1 MFLSTSLVFIRFTMF
16 AEREVLVS
24 MLKLTKEGTIELE
37 SISQEAY
44 VPVQIVREVLRKHV
58 NLVTYA
64 PSSRSV
70 SINSEQRLKLV
81 MKILELGA
89 DIERV
94 CDSLTWLEFED
105 VSIIAFEANNYK
117 TKKHFRFTWA
127 NRRWEIDILAL
138 KEPLIVCADCKH
150 WHQGWSGSGSRRA
163 ADMQAERTKNLYE
176 VSKSIND
183 KIGMGN
189 WKHVHFVPMIL
200 SLVPGNQKFYKGVPI
215 VPVLQLGDF
224 LTSMPAYLYQILHF

>member
-1 MFLSTSLVFIRFTMF
+1 LL
-16 AEREVLVS
+16 AERGVLVS
-24 MLKLTKEGTIELE
+24 LLKLTKEGITELE
-37 SISQEAY
+37 EISQEAH

-70 SINSEQRLKLV
+70 SISSEQRLKLV
-81 MKILELGA
+81 MKIVKQGA
-89 DIERV
+89 DIERI

-105 VSIIAFEANNYK
+105 ISIIAFKANNYE
-117 TKKHFRFTWA
+117 TKKHFRFTWV

-150 WHQGWSGSGSRRA
+150 WHHGWSGSGSRKA
-163 ADMQAERTKNLYE
+163 AEMQAERTKNLSKA
-176 VSKSIND
+176 SKSIND

-189 WKHVHFVPMIL
+189 WKHAHFVPMIL
-200 SLVPGNQKFYKGVPI
+200 SLAPGNQKFHKGVPI
-215 VPVLQLGDF
+215 VPVLQLRDF
-224 LTSMPAYLYQILHF
+224 LTSMPAYLNQIMHF

>member
-1 MFLSTSLVFIRFTMF
+1 ML
-16 AEREVLVS
+16 AECDVLVS
-24 MLKLTKEGTIELE
+24 MLKLTKKGTTELE
-37 SISQEAY
+37 SISQEAH

-58 NLVTYA
+58 NLITSA
-64 PSSRSV
+64 LSSRSV
-70 SINSEQRLKLV
+70 SIGSEQRLKLV
-81 MKILELGA
+81 LKIVELGA

-150 WHQGWSGSGSRRA
+150 WHHGWSGSGSRKA
-163 ADMQAERTKNLYE
+163 AEMQAERTENLFKA
-176 VSKSIND
+176 SKSIND
-183 KIGMGN
+183 KIGIGN
-189 WKHVHFVPMIL
+189 WTRAHFVPMIL
-200 SLVPGNQKFYKGVPI
+200 SLAPGNQKFHKGVPI
-215 VPVLQLGDF
+215 VPVLQLRDF
-224 LTSMPAYLYQILHF
+224 LTSMPAYLNQIMHF

>member
-16 AEREVLVS
+16 AKREVLVS
-24 MLKLTKEGTIELE
+24 MLKLTKEGTTELE
-37 SISQEAY
+37 SISQEAH

-81 MKILELGA
+81 MKIVELGA

-105 VSIIAFEANNYK
+105 VSIITFEANNYK

-224 LTSMPAYLYQILHF
+224 LTSMPAYLDQILHF

>member
-1 MFLSTSLVFIRFTMF
+1 ML
-16 AEREVLVS
+16 AEREVLIS
-24 MLKLTKEGTIELE
+24 LLKLTKEDATELE
-37 SISQEAY
+37 SISQEAH

-58 NLVTYA
+58 NLVTYT

-70 SINSEQRLKLV
+70 SIGSKQRLKLV
-81 MKILELGA
+81 MKTVELGA

-105 VSIIAFEANNYK
+105 ISITAFEANSYK
-117 TKKHFRFTWA
+117 TKKHFRFTSA

-150 WHQGWSGSGSRRA
+150 WHHGWSGSGSRKA
-163 ADMQAERTKNLYE
+163 AEMQAERTKNLYE

-183 KIGMGN
+183 KIGVGN
-189 WKHVHFVPMIL
+189 WKRTHFVPMIL
-200 SLVPGNQKFYKGVPI
+200 SLTPGNQKFHKGVPI

-224 LTSMPAYLYQILHF
+224 LTSMPAYLDQIMHF